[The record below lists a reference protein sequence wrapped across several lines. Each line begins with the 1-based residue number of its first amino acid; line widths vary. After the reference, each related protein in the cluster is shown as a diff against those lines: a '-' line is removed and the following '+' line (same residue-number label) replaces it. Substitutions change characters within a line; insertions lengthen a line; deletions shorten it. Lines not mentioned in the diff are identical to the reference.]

1 MKKIIISALI
11 GALFG
16 GVGVFMAIKS
26 DFIKQNQ
33 VVSDI
38 KKQSKIPEN
47 EKIAIED
54 KKIEKTQKLPT
65 LKVEVFPFEK
75 NYMTHE
81 YVYSTVN
88 PEHSAFC
95 EMQDPK
101 YFGKNA
107 DEYITKGD
115 LVGCILEQQ
124 GDTEKEVNI
133 ALENALDILLID
145 GEFDDEKE
153 KNKEFEKL
161 HNQWVQL
168 RDKQCELSAKSTN
181 KMNSGADRY
190 LEEQSCINLLNKQY
204 IMFLKTI

>member
-1 MKKIIISALI
+1 MKKVILSAII

-16 GVGVFMAIKS
+16 GAVVFATVQTPVS
-26 DFIKQNQ
+26 QQNQ
-33 VVSDI
+33 IVANA
-38 KKQSKIPEN
+38 KGLPETSEN
-47 EKIAIED
+47 KVMSVED
-54 KKIEKTQKLPT
+54 KKDEKTQKLPT

-88 PEHSAFC
+88 PEYSAFC
-95 EMQDPK
+95 EKQDPK
-101 YFGKNA
+101 YFGKSA

-124 GDTEKEVNI
+124 GDTEQEVSI
-133 ALENALDILLID
+133 ALKNALDILLID

-181 KMNSGADRY
+181 KMNSGADRH

-204 IMFLKTI
+204 VMFLKTI